1 MPETRVHL
9 KQIGGDESTEYIN
22 ANYVKGPKDPGH
34 YYIATQAP
42 LENTMADFWRMI
54 WEQNSR
60 VIIMATDLIENGIDR
75 CAEYLPPSVV
85 LDNHMTFGNL
95 QVTLKSR
102 EVKDKY
108 AVSSLHLK
116 NTATNTW
123 REITHF
129 WYQWPTDTKSSPVP
143 EKASVVAMLLE
154 AQSFLKVTLPD
165 QMDEGGEAEKETDN
179 GLLKVP
185 TVAGDR
191 SKSLQKSQGYVDCN
205 TI

>member
-1 MPETRVHL
+1 
-9 KQIGGDESTEYIN
+9 
-22 ANYVKGPKDPGH
+22 
-34 YYIATQAP
+34 
-42 LENTMADFWRMI
+42 
-54 WEQNSR
+54 
-60 VIIMATDLIENGIDR
+60 MATDLVENGIER

-85 LDNHMTFGNL
+85 LDNSLTFGNL

-129 WYQWPTDTKSSPVP
+129 WYQWPTDKTGSPVP

-165 QMDEGGEAEKETDN
+165 QVDESAEAENETDN
-179 GLLKVP
+179 IHLKVP
-185 TVAGDR
+185 SFAADR
-191 SKSLQKSQGYVDCN
+191 SRSLARSQG
-205 TI
+205 